1 MRRLLETQRMLV
13 QFSRENDRLSSENG
27 RLRTGKN
34 LVANDY
40 KGG

>member
-27 RLRTGKN
+27 RLRTGKS